1 MINLS
6 PPWYRQIAAA
16 LLKHIALKAIVTPL
30 FIALFFG
37 AYFYLLKH
45 PAFPV
50 TIMPFT
56 AFDRLISYQ
65 PLAMPLYLSLWVY
78 VSLPPSLL
86 TTRNSLFN
94 YVSSMTVTC
103 LIGLVIFYFWP
114 TAVPAAATDWTQH
127 ASMNYL
133 KSIDAAGNAFPSL
146 HVATAV
152 FSGIWLDFILRR
164 FNSPNWLLLLN
175 WAWCAGITYSTL
187 ATHQHVIVDVLAGLI
202 LGAFIAK
209 RSLRTLSQ
217 QAI

>member
-1 MINLS
+1 MMNS
-6 PPWYRQIAAA
+6 PPWYRQIATAFPQH
-16 LLKHIALKAIVTPL
+16 LILKAIGTPL

-56 AFDRLISYQ
+56 ALDSLISYQ

-103 LIGLVIFYFWP
+103 LTGLVIFYFWP
-114 TAVPAAATDWTQH
+114 TAVPAATTDWTQH
-127 ASMNYL
+127 ASLNYL
-133 KSIDAAGNAFPSL
+133 KSIDATGNAFPSL

-152 FSGIWLDFILRR
+152 FSAIWLDFILRR
-164 FNSPNWLLLLN
+164 FRSPNWLLLLN
-175 WAWCAGITYSTL
+175 WIWCTGIAYSTL
-187 ATHQHVIVDVLAGLI
+187 ATHQHVIADVVAGMV
-202 LGAFIAK
+202 LGTFMAK
-209 RSLRTLSQ
+209 HSLRSPQT
-217 QAI
+217 I